1 MHYNDIQNCQHVLF
15 TAVQSESLSGFNAA
29 GKSLADLMHNKICL
43 ANIRE
48 EIRLFLANL
57 EIYGSMPLDTCSDS
71 KDFFITDYMS
81 QSRFQSLAQIS
92 QCIRKL
98 EQICTEDHRPISKT
112 IFTNPLLASVLNLD
126 IPRVITILKKIRQV
140 LRMKKA
146 ASTSQNAYVIGE
158 EDSDD
163 DSKEKEA
170 AHDLEAQL
178 PSELASQAPTD
189 KGLRQDNTDMI
200 MSTNPS
206 FDEEDEDLGQLG
218 KPAFATMCQPT
229 TIQVGHY
236 IYLRCGH
243 NGNFLTIERKVFE
256 RHLHRAGCLSAL

>member
-1 MHYNDIQNCQHVLF
+1 
-15 TAVQSESLSGFNAA
+15 
-29 GKSLADLMHNKICL
+29 
-43 ANIRE
+43 
-48 EIRLFLANL
+48 
-57 EIYGSMPLDTCSDS
+57 MPLDTCSDS

-98 EQICTEDHRPISKT
+98 EQICTEDNRPISKT
-112 IFTNPLLASVLNLD
+112 AFTNPLLSSVLNLD
-126 IPRVITILKKIRQV
+126 IPRVIAILKKIRQV
-140 LRMKKA
+140 LRMKRA

-163 DSKEKEA
+163 DSKEGA
-170 AHDLEAQL
+170 VDLESQL
-178 PSELASQAPTD
+178 PTELASQAPTD
-189 KGLRQDNTDMI
+189 KGLRQNNTDMI
-200 MSTNPS
+200 MSTDPS
-206 FDEEDEDLGQLG
+206 YVEEDADLGQLG

-256 RHLHRAGCLSAL
+256 RHLHRAGCLSVAQLGRNNSDMTLSFVLPSARSIDAVSDQVSRADNGDILGGTLDLRPSLFR